1 MRRGSNV
8 FLLLESYMKRTLWL
22 FLVCV
27 LFVIGCAP
35 AQSVALP
42 DEIPTSSNTPTLISA
57 RTSIVSNEEDD
68 IGGISSIPSKTSIP
82 PTIIPTFTITPTSTP
97 QPPLT
102 EHEWSPETVLI
113 SMRESMG
120 DGGGIIGDLGPP
132 PFILYADGSLF
143 ILNWLKV
150 DDEYRGQILTKKLNR
165 LELCKHIN
173 TLDQIGFLDHS
184 PSDYSFIGGESL
196 VDGASSVYISVNTWK
211 SNSGSYY
218 GLSLFLDNNIVKEY
232 YGQNGY
238 PIISPALRTAY
249 RFLDQYPSQGLEV
262 YSPERVV
269 LWVVPAEYY
278 ESVDLSETIPT
289 WQLES
294 PSLKTLIERADTTTY
309 GEDMKFI
316 ILDGSEAKSVY
327 QYFGNSIVTHV
338 FEQEMPDGTKEYYAL
353 KVRPLLP
360 YELPGG
366 YREMSQIPA
375 YGSPKPNFKL
385 TCHPSDGILPIPTLT
400 TP

>member
-1 MRRGSNV
+1 
-8 FLLLESYMKRTLWL
+8 MKRTLLL
-22 FLVCV
+22 FFIYI
-27 LFVIGCAP
+27 LFVVSCAP
-35 AQSVALP
+35 AQSVVMP
-42 DEIPTSSNTPTLISA
+42 TEIIVSSNTPTLIPA
-57 RTSIVSNEEDD
+57 RTSVVSTEDD
-68 IGGISSIPSKTSIP
+68 DMDGISSIPSKTPIP

-102 EHEWSPETVLI
+102 EHQWNPETVLI

-143 ILNWLKV
+143 ILNWLIV
-150 DDEYRGQILTKKLNR
+150 DDEYRGQVLTKKLNR

-173 TLDQIGFLDHS
+173 TLDQIGFLDYL

-196 VDGASSVYISVNTWK
+196 VDGASSVYIAVNKWK
-211 SNSGSYY
+211 SQSGDYY
-218 GLSLFLDNNIVKEY
+218 GLSLFLEDNIVKEY

-238 PIISPALRTAY
+238 PIISPALRTAH

-269 LWVVPAEYY
+269 LWIVPAEYY
-278 ESVDLSETIPT
+278 ESVEFSETIPT

-309 GEDMKFI
+309 GEDMKSI

-327 QYFGNSIVTHV
+327 QYFGNAIVTRV

-360 YELPGG
+360 YELLGE
-366 YREMSQIPA
+366 YRSMSQIPA
-375 YGSPKPNFKL
+375 QGSPKPNFKL
-385 TCHPSDGILPIPTLT
+385 SCYPSDGVLPIPASLN
-400 TP
+400 P